1 LPTPSEPFVSVVI
14 PTSGR
19 GALLADCLD
28 SLCEQDYPRERYEV
42 IVVENGPHAGALRV
56 PDWVRDIVLSRPDR
70 NGARNA
76 GIWAAGGDPICL
88 IDDDVLL
95 PPHWLRAVAEG
106 SLRHPEAGCVG
117 GPVLPRWE
125 GAEPRCC
132 PEHGPAGGTLD
143 EGSAEREVDEVWSC
157 NMAVQRWALE
167 RVGPLREGLVAI
179 DEVEWE
185 RRLVKAGGAVI
196 YLPDAWATHRR
207 VGSDTGVRALVRDN
221 FRLGY
226 MVVAL
231 GQELP
236 TGRVLRDLRTAV
248 VHAVRHRCVRGFTD
262 TMRKTGSLCAIL
274 AGRRRRP
281 IATSFR

>member
-1 LPTPSEPFVSVVI
+1 MPSEPFVSVVV

-19 GALLADCLD
+19 AALLAACLD
-28 SLCEQDYPRERYEV
+28 TLHEQDYPRELYEV
-42 IVVENGPHAGALRV
+42 IVVENGPAAGSLV
-56 PDWVRDIVLSRPDR
+56 LPDGVRHVVLARPDR

-76 GIWAAGGDPICL
+76 GIRIARGDPICL

-95 PPHWLRAVAEG
+95 PPHWLRCVADASVRRPG
-106 SLRHPEAGCVG
+106 AGCFG

-125 GAEPRCC
+125 GAEPRTCGL
-132 PEHGPAGGTLD
+132 HGPAGGTLD
-143 EGSAEREVDEVWSC
+143 EGPVEREVDEVWSC
-157 NMAVQRWALE
+157 NMAVQRWALD
-167 RVGPLREGLVAI
+167 RVGLLREGLVAV

-185 RRLVKAGGAVI
+185 ARLVKAGGSVV
-196 YLPDAWATHRR
+196 YLPDAWVSHRR
-207 VGSDTGVRALVRDN
+207 VASDTRVGSLVRDN

-236 TGRVLRDLRTAV
+236 TDRVLRDLRASV
-248 VHAVRHRCVRGFTD
+248 AHAVRHGCTRGFTD
-262 TMRKTGSLCAIL
+262 AVRKIGSLCAIF

-281 IATSFR
+281 IGTSFRS